1 MCVIVATATQE
12 YLRENNRCRVALED
26 TRQFMENYP
35 FLQQPYLTA
44 YDFTE

>member
-1 MCVIVATATQE
+1 MCAIVATATQE
-12 YLRENNRCRVALED
+12 YLRENNRYLVALED

-35 FLQQPYLTA
+35 FLLQPCLTA